1 MTDSCEWLPDLVLLE
16 QYGGDWETYIE
27 AVYQYLKQDFVDSRP
42 MFEEKNVGLQR
53 EPLFQEKEYSF
64 WHCTSEGEEE
74 EARTPDIRRCER
86 IRWPRPIIE
95 HPTDRLVRCWR
106 NKRKSEKRVLFW
118 FYEEDY
124 LVIIAAR
131 KNYFL
136 LRTAYLVTY
145 KHTKE
150 KLMKEYEE
158 YLKKAD
164 AAS

>member
-16 QYGGDWETYIE
+16 AYGGDWERYLA
-27 AVYQYLKQDFVDSRP
+27 AVYQYFKQDFIDSRP
-42 MFEEKNVGLQR
+42 TFEEKNVGLQR
-53 EPLFQEKEYSF
+53 EPLFKGKEYSF

-74 EARTPDIRRCER
+74 EERTPDIRRCER

-124 LVIIAAR
+124 LVIIAER

-136 LRTAYLVTY
+136 LRTAYFVTY

-164 AAS
+164 ATS